1 MALPKLNESP
11 KYSLI
16 IPSTQQEVRF
26 RPYLVKEEKVLM
38 IAMESE
44 DQSKIF
50 NAIADTIEAC
60 IEEPIAK
67 NKLTTFDIEYM
78 FVQIR
83 SKSVGESIDLDLPCS
98 KCETP
103 NAINIKLDDVTVDIP
118 EIENVI
124 KIKDDIS
131 IQMQWPSFA
140 IIADKELLEN
150 NSGTEQTFRMVAK
163 CIDAVLTEDERITF
177 KDESYADQMAFIESL
192 SSQQFNE
199 IRKFIELLPSM
210 EHKVNFNCVS
220 CGEENEITLRGMSD
234 FF

>member
-1 MALPKLNESP
+1 
-11 KYSLI
+11 
-16 IPSTQQEVRF
+16 
-26 RPYLVKEEKVLM
+26 
-38 IAMESE
+38 
-44 DQSKIF
+44 
-50 NAIADTIEAC
+50 
-60 IEEPIAK
+60 
-67 NKLTTFDIEYM
+67 
-78 FVQIR
+78 
-83 SKSVGESIDLDLPCS
+83 
-98 KCETP
+98 
-103 NAINIKLDDVTVDIP
+103 
-118 EIENVI
+118 
-124 KIKDDIS
+124 
-131 IQMQWPSFA
+131 MQWPSFA

-199 IRKFIELLPSM
+199 IRKFIELLPTM

>member
-11 KYSLI
+11 KYSLT

-26 RPYLVKEEKVLM
+26 RPYLVKEEKILM

-103 NAINIKLDDVTVDIP
+103 NAINIKLDDVKVDIP

-124 KIKDDIS
+124 KINDDIS